1 MVICYNR
8 GIMSRIET
16 AIKYIKEQGDLLRE
30 CLSLIER
37 QQEHIEL
44 LMEKLDSVLTPPK
57 DQ

>member
-1 MVICYNR
+1 
-8 GIMSRIET
+8 MSRIET

-30 CLSLIER
+30 CLSLIEK

-44 LMEKLDSVLTPPK
+44 LMERLESVITPPK